1 MSQFSI
7 SMAFFLAFAMSA
19 PVLAS
24 TSPMSWDQ
32 FVAQCQDPKGSKDK
46 QFAPEDIKIECTV
59 VSKDFVEELPGS
71 FELPSAQMIT
81 ASVLSSKHA
90 VPSDTRSVTAAG
102 RTGECVRYKEVERI
116 TRFTAPLT
124 CDAVLNIAHGKKD
137 DKGQSSKKNGSPA
150 DYCLAEAKNH
160 KGKDKAS
167 EAIRDTG
174 SLRNSCPSDAKY
186 PEKRK
191 DDEKKA

>member
-1 MSQFSI
+1 MSQFYI
-7 SMAFFLAFAMSA
+7 SMASILAFTMSSPA
-19 PVLAS
+19 LAS

-71 FELPSAQMIT
+71 FDLPSAQTIS

-90 VPSDTRSVTAAG
+90 VPSDTRSVTAVG
-102 RTGECVRYKEVERI
+102 RTGECVRYKEVERT

-137 DKGQSSKKNGSPA
+137 HKGQPAMKIGSPA
-150 DYCLAEAKNH
+150 DYCQAEAKNH
-160 KGKDKAS
+160 KGKDKAA
-167 EAIRDTG
+167 EATRDTG

-186 PEKRK
+186 PERRK